1 MTRIDGSNTPAPLPT
16 DEEFVG
22 PLPPTCT
29 SSPARSAG
37 ASGASSVRETSPQ
50 TDAWEEPSKPSL
62 FERARSAATGSLERA
77 RQALGDPGSLTRQAF
92 EPVVDFFEPS
102 PSTTEAIAQ
111 ARQKIEETV
120 TRVTDNLDPETLEKT
135 AQTLAENPELF
146 VQAVEVSIDRAQA
159 TVDAARALGKDALTT
174 VATTVEQRF
183 DQKVDEARSNLNEA
197 RSNLSDAAK
206 TLGQAHAAV
215 SDAIDQKIDQEIAE
229 AKTAIKEGIKEG
241 LQDAAA
247 LYKGYELADRV
258 VDSAI
263 VGVGSM
269 AGNAVSSAI
278 NTLGGGL
285 GETVVEHR
293 ASIEASLTPLKA
305 AHDWLAGPISLS
317 DDSLAQ
323 IGAKLVAAPF
333 SSSLFVAGIAL
344 DTLGAVPDVAE
355 ALVNA
360 KDALPSKANFNAM
373 VEDLQPGETREI
385 SGELLVKVAA
395 GFGASVSS
403 SRTIEVTRDSKN
415 PNFIEITFKDADAG
429 AVVVGKSVQDQGVSV
444 DAGLKYTNQV
454 TLRFDTRDPADLNRA
469 RTATTAAFVPV
480 DPDTIGNVFDKN
492 LLSVRQE
499 LASSA
504 SASAALPTLPL
515 GIDIGL
521 TQSVAR
527 EHIPDDNVH
536 IERLEIGI
544 KQEASL
550 GKDLFQLPPEVFASL
565 SQSASDAASG
575 TLAEI
580 FASQTG
586 GQVGLK
592 AGLSAEATMAVE
604 FHNIT
609 PQTLEVDLKLTGDLA
624 GPEHE
629 LHLKVTLHDLP
640 ELAKTLDRTP
650 EDLARALNEG
660 STTLAELFN
669 IVGKPAEHLE
679 VKLTRSNT
687 RFEGTKLDMMGLKIN
702 NGTRQKSEEVLSHFG
717 ARELATQAELTP
729 FKAALHHDIS
739 I

>member
-29 SSPARSAG
+29 PSPAQSAG
-37 ASGASSVRETSPQ
+37 ASSASSVRETSPQ

-62 FERARSAATGSLERA
+62 FERAKSAATGSLERA

-111 ARQKIEETV
+111 TRQKIEETV
-120 TRVTDNLDPETLEKT
+120 TRVTDTLDPETLEKT
-135 AQTLAENPELF
+135 AQTLADNPELF
-146 VQAVEVSIDRAQA
+146 VQAIEISIDQAQA
-159 TVDAARALGKDALTT
+159 TVDAARALGKDALNTL
-174 VATTVEQRF
+174 ATNVEQRF
-183 DQKVDEARSNLNEA
+183 DEKVDQAKANIDQAKATLN
-197 RSNLSDAAK
+197 DAAN
-206 TLGQAHAAV
+206 TLVQTRDAV
-215 SDAIDQKIDQEIAE
+215 SDAIDKKIDQEIDE
-229 AKTAIKEGIKEG
+229 AKTAIKDGIKEG

-247 LYKGYELADRV
+247 LYKGYELANRV

-263 VGVGSM
+263 VGVASM
-269 AGNAVSSAI
+269 AGDAVSKAVVGI
-278 NTLGGGL
+278 VTGV
-285 GETVVEHR
+285 GETIVEER
-293 ASIEASLTPLKA
+293 EAYEDALGHLKA
-305 AHDWLAGPISLS
+305 AHDWATGPINLS
-317 DDSLAQ
+317 GDSLPQ
-323 IGAKLVAAPF
+323 IAAKLVIGDSRVAFAA
-333 SSSLFVAGIAL
+333 SVAL
-344 DTLGAVPDVAE
+344 DALEVVPDAAE
-355 ALVNA
+355 FALKAA
-360 KDALPSKANFNAM
+360 KALPSAENFNAM

-385 SGELLVKVAA
+385 SGELLFKVAA

-403 SRTIEVTRDSKN
+403 SRTIEVTRDAKN

-429 AVVVGKSVQDQGVSV
+429 AVVVGKSVQDQGASV

-492 LLSVRQE
+492 LVSVRQE

-550 GKDLFQLPPEVFASL
+550 GKDLFQLPPEVFAEL
-565 SQSASDAASG
+565 SQSAPDAVSG

-660 STTLAELFN
+660 STTLAELFT
-669 IVGKPAEHLE
+669 IVGKPADHLE
-679 VKLTRSNT
+679 IKLTRSST
-687 RFEGTKLDMMGLKIN
+687 HFEGSKLDIMGLKLN
-702 NGTRQKSEEVLSHFG
+702 NGTRQKSEELLSHLG
-717 ARELATQAELTP
+717 AREPAPQAGLTP

>member
-16 DEEFVG
+16 DDDFVG

-29 SSPARSAG
+29 SSPAQSAG
-37 ASGASSVRETSPQ
+37 ASGASSVSETSPQ
-50 TDAWEEPSKPSL
+50 TDAWEEPQKPSL
-62 FERARSAATGSLERA
+62 FERARNAAAGGLERA
-77 RQALGDPGSLTRQAF
+77 RDALGDPGSLTREAF
-92 EPVVDFFEPS
+92 APVVDFFEPS

-111 ARQKIEETV
+111 ARQAVEDTV
-120 TRVTDNLDPETLEKT
+120 TRVTENLDPETLEKT
-135 AQTLAENPELF
+135 AQTLADNPELF
-146 VQAVEVSIDRAQA
+146 VQAIEVSIDQAQA
-159 TVDAARALGKDALTT
+159 TVDAAKSLGKDALTT
-174 VATTVEQRF
+174 VASSVEQRF
-183 DQKVDEARSNLNEA
+183 DEKVDEAKANINEA
-197 RSNLSDAAK
+197 RANLTDAAK

-215 SDAIDQKIDQEIAE
+215 SDAIDKKIDQEIDE
-229 AKTAIKEGIKEG
+229 AKTALKDGIKEG
-241 LQDAAA
+241 LQDAAT
-247 LYKGYELADRV
+247 LYKGYELANRV

-269 AGNAVSSAI
+269 AGDAVNTAL
-278 NTLGGGL
+278 NTLAGDL

-293 ASIEASLTPLKA
+293 ANIEAALTPLKA
-305 AHDWLAGPISLS
+305 AQDWIAGPISLS

-323 IGAKLVAAPF
+323 IGAKLFVAPF
-333 SSSLFVAGIAL
+333 SGSLFVAGIAL
-344 DTLGAVPDVAE
+344 DTLNAVPDIAE

-360 KDALPSKANFNAM
+360 KDALPTKENFNAM

-395 GFGASVSS
+395 GLGISVSS
-403 SRTIEVTRDSKN
+403 SRTIEITRDAKN
-415 PNFIEITFKDADAG
+415 PNFIEITIKDADAG
-429 AVVVGKSVQDQGVSV
+429 AAVVGKSVQGQGASV

-454 TLRFDTRDPADLNRA
+454 TLRFDTRDPAQLNRA
-469 RTATTAAFVPV
+469 RNVTTAAFVPV
-480 DPDTIGNVFDKN
+480 DPDTLGNTFEKN
-492 LLSVRQE
+492 LVSVRQE

-504 SASAALPTLPL
+504 SASAAFPTLPL

-550 GKDLFQLPPEVFASL
+550 GKDLIQLPPEVFASL
-565 SQSASDAASG
+565 SQNAPDAASG

-650 EDLARALNEG
+650 EELATALNDG
-660 STTLAELFN
+660 STTLADLFN
-669 IVGKPAEHLE
+669 IIGKPADHLE
-679 VKLTRSNT
+679 VKLTRT
-687 RFEGTKLDMMGLKIN
+687 ATQFEGTKLDVMGLKLN
-702 NGTRQKSEEVLSHFG
+702 NGTRQKSEETLSHFG
-717 ARELATQAELTP
+717 ARETAPQAELAP
-729 FKAALHHDIS
+729 FRAALHHDIS